1 MNDVSRAAH
10 AVLFPIADTFAT
22 DGWFGDFLH
31 GGGRSVLMASSA
43 EEYAARRIGD
53 ERRARETAE
62 DIRDFGARANAVAG
76 RPVVLA
82 ADAEPAGVQRLEHL
96 LPPIPGRAD
105 LPSLTDEQLRDA
117 FGGYG
122 ATARELG
129 VSMFVGPVLDV
140 ITGSNAW
147 LTDRTMATDLDE
159 AGRIGAAYTTAVQAH
174 GVTAMAKHFPGHP
187 DLPANAIYEDVV
199 LDLAADEVDRNIE
212 PFRRLIA
219 AGVGSVM
226 VGPTIVTGIDPVE
239 PAATS
244 KVVIDLLRAQ
254 GFSGIVVSDDL
265 DAVSTMRGRSLG
277 EVAVASVAAG
287 VQMLLIPG
295 AGPHVSECVNALVH
309 AVDTGA
315 LAPEA
320 LQSAAAAV
328 DALADRSATSS
339 TQPTRI

>member
-10 AVLFPIADTFAT
+10 TVLFPISHTFDT
-22 DGWFGDFLH
+22 DGWFGDFLTR
-31 GGGRSVLMASSA
+31 GGRSVLMASSA
-43 EEYAARRIGD
+43 EEYAARRISD

-62 DIRDFGARANAVAG
+62 HIRDFGARANARAG

-82 ADAEPAGVQRLEHL
+82 VDAEPAGVQRLEHL
-96 LPPIPGRAD
+96 LPRIPGRAD
-105 LPSLTDEQLRDA
+105 FPSRTDEQLHAA
-117 FGGYG
+117 FGAYG
-122 ATARELG
+122 AAARELG

-147 LTDRTMATDLDE
+147 LTDRTMATELAE

-187 DLPANAIYEDVV
+187 DLPANAIYADVV

-219 AGVGSVM
+219 EGVGSVM
-226 VGPTIVTGIDPVE
+226 VGPTVVTGIDPVE

-244 KVVIDLLRAQ
+244 KVLIDLLRAQ

-265 DAVSTMRGRSLG
+265 DAASTMRGRSLG

-295 AGPHVSECVNALVH
+295 ARQHVSECVDALVH
-309 AVDTGA
+309 AVGA
-315 LAPEA
+315 GELALEV

-328 DALADRSATSS
+328 DSLADRSVTLAA
-339 TQPTRI
+339 QPTRT